1 VDGGDAFSSAEH
13 QAGWKRRIGA
23 LWPPPGCR
31 QTVLAAS
38 NNSFQADTALAFFPG
53 ARFTAFLLRP

>member
-1 VDGGDAFSSAEH
+1 MAAMKFGGGEH
-13 QAGWKRRIGA
+13 QGDRERRIAA
-23 LWPPPGCR
+23 LRPSPGCR

-53 ARFTAFLLRP
+53 ARFTAFRLRP